1 MSSSPATHKPALAH
15 MATRGFSIRT
25 RLIALV
31 LAALLPAL
39 WADLWVVNLTHRLE
53 REASAR
59 LLATTSGWQAYTL
72 DDTALLK
79 QGDQS
84 VGVSNQYA
92 GCIGGLANCQS
103 LVTLGVAWAVRSVW
117 PESAPRPPITP
128 A

>member
-59 LLATTSGWQAYTL
+59 LLEKTTQALSMVL
-72 DDTALLK
+72 DREPARDARAIRTAGLK
-79 QGDQS
+79 
-84 VGVSNQYA
+84 A
-92 GCIGGLANCQS
+92 
-103 LVTLGVAWAVRSVW
+103 
-117 PESAPRPPITP
+117 E
-128 A
+128 